1 MQMHSPRAV
10 MDLELKDRRA
20 VNHVLASF
28 ARVWPYIAIVAL
40 LGLHAV
46 NYSKTPVRRT
56 AAPVIRNTLYV
67 GSPPL
72 PGTGPDANVRMYLV
86 YLKYWTVNLLP
97 QMVYPEVL
105 FHPNFS
111 IKGDRHLNALQ
122 QGRGPSEVH
131 TLYNR
136 LQTAHRRCR
145 FHQTADQG
153 WRPLSASFQVM

>member
-1 MQMHSPRAV
+1 

-67 GSPPL
+67 RSRPL
-72 PGTGPDANVRMYLV
+72 PGTGTLD
-86 YLKYWTVNLLP
+86 LLH
-97 QMVYPEVL
+97 QWE
-105 FHPNFS
+105 
-111 IKGDRHLNALQ
+111 
-122 QGRGPSEVH
+122 GP
-131 TLYNR
+131 
-136 LQTAHRRCR
+136 
-145 FHQTADQG
+145 F
-153 WRPLSASFQVM
+153 LSSSL